1 MAVKMS
7 TKHSGVVIYFI
18 HEKMVRLQQLKEMQS
33 SKLDMKLDTRKE
45 KRTKRRN
52 DVTTIERD

>member
-18 HEKMVRLQQLKEMQS
+18 HKKMVRLQQLKEMHS
-33 SKLDMKLDTRKE
+33 SKLDM
-45 KRTKRRN
+45 
-52 DVTTIERD
+52 